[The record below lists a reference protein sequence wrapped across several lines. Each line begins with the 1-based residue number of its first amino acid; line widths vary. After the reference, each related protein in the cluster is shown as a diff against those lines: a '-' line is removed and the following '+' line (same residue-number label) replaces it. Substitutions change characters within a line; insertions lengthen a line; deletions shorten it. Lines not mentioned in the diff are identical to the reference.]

1 MKDEIK
7 QFFQKYKPY
16 KKLPKIGDSILNEY
30 FDTTKGITED
40 ERDELT
46 SYLCTFE
53 EINLSV
59 LDIPSMVHDTISF
72 IMHHSDKK
80 DSECVQ
86 TNESTG
92 TVRNYISF
100 GSPTVDREESQTP
113 VDTSS
118 DGLTKRPRS
127 TEGSIQSG
135 ALDIGYDGP
144 SQNGDGVKRP
154 NSKRGTII

>member
-1 MKDEIK
+1 MWKIFTSGKNVKAIVVKAKEMKDEIK
-7 QFFQKYKPY
+7 QFLQTYKPH

-53 EINLSV
+53 EINFSV

-80 DSECVQ
+80 
-86 TNESTG
+86 G
-92 TVRNYISF
+92 TA
-100 GSPTVDREESQTP
+100 
-113 VDTSS
+113 
-118 DGLTKRPRS
+118 LTM
-127 TEGSIQSG
+127 
-135 ALDIGYDGP
+135 
-144 SQNGDGVKRP
+144 
-154 NSKRGTII
+154 